1 MGYNFPAAP
10 AIDEEVTFADGKTYT
25 FNGDMWKAG
34 GGAVATPDYVLK
46 AGDTMTGALV
56 LPADPVAPL
65 EATTKQYVDNHAR
78 MHVSDT
84 EPPNPMPRDL
94 WWKSDSGDAYLR
106 YDDGDTEQW
115 VEFGGETETTAL
127 FDVMR
132 RLMDGKEARLTAR
145 IDTLEARLA
154 ATETRGS

>member
-10 AIDEEVTFADGKTYT
+10 ALDEEVTFADGKTYT
-25 FNGDMWKAG
+25 FNGDMWLP
-34 GGAVATPDYVLK
+34 GGAATVTPDYVLK

-84 EPPNPMPRDL
+84 EPLNPMARDL
-94 WWKSDSGDAYLR
+94 WWKSDSGDTYLR

-115 VEFGGETETTAL
+115 VEFGGETETTTLLDTVRQA
-127 FDVMR
+127 
-132 RLMDGKEARLTAR
+132 MDIITAR
-145 IDTLEARLA
+145 IDQIENRI
-154 ATETRGS
+154 GGNDGV